1 MPCTQT
7 KHPDYGKYEPTNEM
21 WYHEF
26 SAYIRS
32 AYPDSGVDFERDIM
46 PQIRELTVLCFEAAR
61 DFLQLPRDSPYQ
73 SFNLF
78 GFDFMI
84 DADFKVCVAAR
95 CKSARRR

>member
-1 MPCTQT
+1 
-7 KHPDYGKYEPTNEM
+7 M

-26 SAYIRS
+26 AQYIRT
-32 AYPDSGVDFERDIM
+32 AFPDSGVDFEMDIM

-61 DFLQLPRDSPYQ
+61 PFLQLPRDSAYE

-84 DADFKVCVAAR
+84 DEDFKVRPGMCSTAAVGSRGTSSVRSCCVGAGPN
-95 CKSARRR
+95 SG